1 MIGQVGWV
9 RHSAPMLRIRVQPR
23 PLRREHWD
31 QEIDIAEITSMP
43 AERQP
48 FWRWRRIALLT
59 AGGVLVSTALL
70 RMRR

>member
-1 MIGQVGWV
+1 
-9 RHSAPMLRIRVQPR
+9 
-23 PLRREHWD
+23 
-31 QEIDIAEITSMP
+31 MP
-43 AERQP
+43 AERQT